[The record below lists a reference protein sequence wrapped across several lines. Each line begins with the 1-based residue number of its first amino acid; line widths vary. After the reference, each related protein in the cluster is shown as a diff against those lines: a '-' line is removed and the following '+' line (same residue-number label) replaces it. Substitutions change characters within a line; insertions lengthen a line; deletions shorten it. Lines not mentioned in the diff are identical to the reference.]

1 MWRALLSAI
10 ALTMLCAMALA
21 AEPTGTWLSQ
31 SGETKV
37 RIAPCGSEF
46 CGTIVWVKS
55 DANDVN
61 NPDPSLRGRSLV
73 GIRMIFG
80 MKPSSDGYSG
90 KLYNFADGTTYPG
103 KLKIV
108 GSHRLELSG
117 CVRGVLQAADLDAG
131 RVKLR
136 PRA

>member
-1 MWRALLSAI
+1 MWRALPSAI
-10 ALTMLCAMALA
+10 ALAMLSAMALA

-55 DANDVN
+55 DTKDVN

-73 GIRMIFG
+73 GVGMVFG
-80 MKPSSDGYSG
+80 MKPAGNGYSG
-90 KLYNFADGTTYPG
+90 KLYNFTDGKTYSG
-103 KLKIV
+103 KLKTV
-108 GSHRLELSG
+108 GSDRLELSG
-117 CVRGVLQAADLDAG
+117 CVMGVFCKRQTWT
-131 RVKLR
+131 RVE
-136 PRA
+136 